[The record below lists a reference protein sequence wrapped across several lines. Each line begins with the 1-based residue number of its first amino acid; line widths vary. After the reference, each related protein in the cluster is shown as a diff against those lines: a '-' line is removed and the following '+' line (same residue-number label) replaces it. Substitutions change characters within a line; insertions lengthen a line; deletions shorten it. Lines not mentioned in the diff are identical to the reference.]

1 MTLLKQLEQITDPRK
16 DINLKHNLVDVVFLT
31 LSAILSGATGWK
43 SIQEFGE
50 EQLDWLRLYRKFEN
64 GIPKRHCIS
73 NIIKALDSELLLQ
86 AIFGWINE
94 QRQTEGKTVIAL
106 DGKNLRGAWSEDAKN
121 ALHVVSAFDVGNG
134 ITLYQDSSHSK
145 GKEAEVARNIID
157 AMALDNAVLTLDA
170 LHCQVSTMNKIKQG
184 NGDFIIQLKSNQ
196 PGLFEAV
203 KTSFSKVYEQPELA
217 IFEQFNM
224 GHGRRERRTVMQ
236 IEAELSAELKKKWP
250 HITSF
255 IEVASERTV
264 DGITSCSSRWYV
276 SSLPLNAEEAART
289 IREHWGVENQLHWVL
304 DVVFREDALK
314 VTDPDGAKHLALFN
328 RAALSAIRQHQ
339 GKKTVW
345 QVSAAVL
352 VGVLHFAQSCYL
364 VKI

>member
-106 DGKNLRGAWSEDAKN
+106 DGKTLRGAWSEDAKN

-145 GKEAEVARNIID
+145 GKEAEVARNMID

-203 KTSFSKVYEQPELA
+203 KTSFSKAYEQPELA

-339 GKKTVW
+339 GKKDSLAGKRRRAGWSPTFR
-345 QVSAAVL
+345 SEL
-352 VGVLHFAQSCYL
+352 LFG
-364 VKI
+364 